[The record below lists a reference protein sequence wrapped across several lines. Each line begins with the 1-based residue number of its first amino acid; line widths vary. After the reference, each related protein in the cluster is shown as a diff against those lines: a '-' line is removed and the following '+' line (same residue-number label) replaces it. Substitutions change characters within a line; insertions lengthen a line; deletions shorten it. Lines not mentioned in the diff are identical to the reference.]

1 MEYQGGD
8 GEKKNLIWNLK
19 RKGISLLSEFEK
31 VWERCMLKEL
41 GNQTNFELELINA
54 IYAADI
60 GLSCQLHTILYMD
73 WILSANQSFQYKSN
87 LKLRISSS
95 LSSSSSLSLYFI
107 TIIVI
112 IIGVLSFLLECAT
125 VNDSLSDHN
134 GSPFGTRDKVNKHCT
149 HKMFGGW
156 WYINNTDCAVSSNLN
171 GAHHC
176 KKRKRNMNETLGERK
191 IHWGML
197 SGTDAGHTSPLTS
210 EMKIKPVDLPF
221 KC

>member
-1 MEYQGGD
+1 
-8 GEKKNLIWNLK
+8 
-19 RKGISLLSEFEK
+19 
-31 VWERCMLKEL
+31 
-41 GNQTNFELELINA
+41 
-54 IYAADI
+54 
-60 GLSCQLHTILYMD
+60 MD
-73 WILSANQSFQYKSN
+73 WILSANQSFQYKSS
-87 LKLRISSS
+87 LKLRVSSS
-95 LSSSSSLSLYFI
+95 LSSSSSSLSLYFI

-125 VNDSLSDHN
+125 VKDSLSDHN
-134 GSPFGTRDKVNKHCT
+134 GSPFRTRDKVYKHCT

-197 SGTDAGHTSPLTS
+197 SDTDASHTSPLTS

>member
-1 MEYQGGD
+1 
-8 GEKKNLIWNLK
+8 
-19 RKGISLLSEFEK
+19 
-31 VWERCMLKEL
+31 
-41 GNQTNFELELINA
+41 
-54 IYAADI
+54 
-60 GLSCQLHTILYMD
+60 MD

-87 LKLRISSS
+87 LKLRVSSS
-95 LSSSSSLSLYFI
+95 LSSSSSSSLSLYFI

-112 IIGVLSFLLECAT
+112 IVGVLSFLLDCAT
-125 VNDSLSDHN
+125 VSDSLSDHN
-134 GSPFGTRDKVNKHCT
+134 GSPFRTRNNVYKHCT

-176 KKRKRNMNETLGERK
+176 KKRKRNMNETLGELK

-197 SGTDAGHTSPLTS
+197 SDTDASHTSPLTS

>member
-1 MEYQGGD
+1 MQYMLQISGYPV
-8 GEKKNLIWNLK
+8 NFTRFCIWTELSLPIRVSN
-19 RKGISLLSEFEK
+19 IS
-31 VWERCMLKEL
+31 
-41 GNQTNFELELINA
+41 QI
-54 IYAADI
+54 
-60 GLSCQLHTILYMD
+60 Q
-73 WILSANQSFQYKSN
+73 
-87 LKLRISSS
+87 KLRVSSS
-95 LSSSSSLSLYFI
+95 LSSSSLSLYFI

-112 IIGVLSFLLECAT
+112 IIGVLSFILDCAT
-125 VNDSLSDHN
+125 VKDSLSDHN
-134 GSPFGTRDKVNKHCT
+134 GSPFRTRDKVNKHCT

-176 KKRKRNMNETLGERK
+176 KKRKRNMNETLGELK

-197 SGTDAGHTSPLTS
+197 SDTDASHTSPLTS